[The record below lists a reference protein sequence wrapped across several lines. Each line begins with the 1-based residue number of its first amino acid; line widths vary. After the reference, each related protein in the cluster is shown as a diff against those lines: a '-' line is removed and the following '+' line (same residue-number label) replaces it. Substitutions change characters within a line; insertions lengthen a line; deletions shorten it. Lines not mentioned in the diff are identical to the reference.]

1 MNNFKSEKIPKSPAP
16 FYIFCF
22 ANVQN
27 IITNTLFIDV
37 YYRNNYNIV

>member
-16 FYIFCF
+16 FYNFCF

-27 IITNTLFIDV
+27 IINNTLIIDI
-37 YYRNNYNIV
+37 YYINNYIIV